1 MAWTEAPVSGESR
14 RSTALPH
21 AFCHRVSSR
30 LYLCRRS
37 ERRRFIPFAEVGEI
51 ARLCVHHV
59 RCWWSLPLRRN
70 IGMSQ
75 WANTAI
81 TRVITISRSEFS

>member
-1 MAWTEAPVSGESR
+1 MTTVPSSAVG
-14 RSTALPH
+14 TA
-21 AFCHRVSSR
+21 FGS
-30 LYLCRRS
+30 
-37 ERRRFIPFAEVGEI
+37 FIPFAEVGEI